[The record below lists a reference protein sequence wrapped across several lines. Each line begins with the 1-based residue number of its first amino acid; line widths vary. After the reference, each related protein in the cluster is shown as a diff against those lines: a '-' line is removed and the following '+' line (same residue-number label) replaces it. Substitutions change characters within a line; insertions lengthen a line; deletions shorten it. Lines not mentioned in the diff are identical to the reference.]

1 MNYGLQYKGSKNLI
15 ATKVLEHLPIAPV
28 LVDLFCGGC
37 AIAHAAL
44 LSGKFDKVIIND
56 IEGDVSQLFLDAI
69 QGKFENE
76 TRWISR
82 EDFFRLRETDS
93 YVRYIWS
100 FGNNGRDYLYS
111 KIIEPYKRALHY
123 AVFFGDFDELH
134 RLCPLVADDAE
145 KALQG
150 INYRKERRI
159 AIGKAIVAALRAK
172 ATIKDIETNP
182 LYQSVTRDK
191 WSGCLQS
198 IRILQ
203 SLERLERLDS
213 IQSIERYNIERHNT
227 DYRNVELP
235 DNCIVYCD
243 PPYANTSHYG
253 LNSRKFDNDAFWE
266 WARHCKRPLYI
277 SEYKAPKDFLCLA
290 EIPATS
296 KIAAKASNSVTEK
309 IFARESDLGY
319 LGFLFL

>member
-1 MNYGLQYKGSKNLI
+1 MNYGLPYKGSKNLI
-15 ATKVLEHLPIAPV
+15 ATKVLEHLPSAPV

-56 IEGDVSQLFLDAI
+56 IEGGVSQLFLDAV
-69 QGKFENE
+69 QGKFKNE

-82 EDFFRLRETDS
+82 EEFFRLRETDS

-111 KIIEPYKRALHY
+111 KSIEPYKKALHY

-150 INYRKERRI
+150 INYLKQRRI
-159 AIGKAIVAALRAK
+159 AIGKAIVAALKAK
-172 ATIKDIETNP
+172 ASIEDVETNP
-182 LYQSVTRDK
+182 LYLSVRRNK
-191 WSGCLQS
+191 LSRRLQ
-198 IRILQ
+198 RLE
-203 SLERLERLDS
+203 SLERLERL
-213 IQSIERYNIERHNT
+213 ERHNT

-235 DNCIVYCD
+235 DNSIVYCD
-243 PPYANTSHYG
+243 PPYANTNRYG
-253 LNSRKFDNDAFWE
+253 LNGGRFDNNAFWE
-266 WARHCKRPLYI
+266 WARHCRQPVFI
-277 SEYKAPKDFLCLA
+277 SEYEAPKDFICIA
-290 EIPATS
+290 EIPS
-296 KIAAKASNSVTEK
+296 ISRIAAKASRRVSEK
-309 IFARESDLGY
+309 IFIRASDLEYFG
-319 LGFLFL
+319 GLFL

>member
-1 MNYGLQYKGSKNLI
+1 MKMNYGLPYKGSKSLI
-15 ATKVLEHLPIAPV
+15 ATKVLEHLPSAPV

-56 IEGDVSQLFLDAI
+56 IEGGVSQLFLDAV
-69 QGKFENE
+69 QGKFKNE

-82 EDFFRLRETDS
+82 EEFFRLRETDS

-111 KIIEPYKRALHY
+111 KSIEPYKKALHY

-150 INYRKERRI
+150 INYLKQRRI
-159 AIGKAIVAALRAK
+159 AIGKAIVAALKAK
-172 ATIKDIETNP
+172 ATIEDVETNP
-182 LYQSVTRDK
+182 LYLSVRRNK
-191 WSGCLQS
+191 LSG
-198 IRILQ
+198 RLQ
-203 SLERLERLDS
+203 SLESLESL
-213 IQSIERYNIERHNT
+213 ERHNT

-235 DNCIVYCD
+235 DDSIVYCD
-243 PPYANTSHYG
+243 PPYANTNRYG
-253 LNSRKFDNDAFWE
+253 LNGSRFDNEAFWE
-266 WARHCKRPLYI
+266 WARHCRQPVFI
-277 SEYKAPKDFLCLA
+277 SEYEAPKDFVCIA
-290 EIPATS
+290 EIPTTS
-296 KIAAKASNSVTEK
+296 KIAAKASKRVSEK
-309 IFARESDLGY
+309 IFIRASDLEYFG
-319 LGFLFL
+319 GLFL

>member
-1 MNYGLQYKGSKNLI
+1 MNYGLPYKGSKNLI
-15 ATKVLEHLPIAPV
+15 ATKVLEHLPSAPV

-56 IEGDVSQLFLDAI
+56 IEGGVSQLFLDAV
-69 QGKFENE
+69 QGKFKNE

-82 EDFFRLRETDS
+82 EEFFRLRETDS

-111 KIIEPYKRALHY
+111 KSIEPYKKALHY

-150 INYRKERRI
+150 INYLKQRRI
-159 AIGKAIVAALRAK
+159 AIGKAIVAALKAK
-172 ATIKDIETNP
+172 ASIEDVETNP
-182 LYQSVTRDK
+182 LYLSVRRNK
-191 WSGCLQS
+191 LSRRLQS
-198 IRILQ
+198 LESLE
-203 SLERLERLDS
+203 SLERLERL
-213 IQSIERYNIERHNT
+213 ERHNT

-235 DNCIVYCD
+235 DNSIVYCD
-243 PPYANTSHYG
+243 PPYANTNRYG
-253 LNSRKFDNDAFWE
+253 LNGGRFDNNAFWE
-266 WARHCKRPLYI
+266 WARHCRQPVFI
-277 SEYKAPKDFLCLA
+277 SEYEAPKDFICIA
-290 EIPATS
+290 EIPTIS
-296 KIAAKASNSVTEK
+296 RINAKASRRVSEK
-309 IFARESDLGY
+309 IFIRASDLEYFG
-319 LGFLFL
+319 GLFL

>member
-1 MNYGLQYKGSKNLI
+1 MNYGLPYKGSKNLI
-15 ATKVLEHLPIAPV
+15 ATKVLEHLPSAPV

-44 LSGKFDKVIIND
+44 LSGKFEKVVIND
-56 IEGDVSQLFLDAI
+56 IEGGVSQLFLDAT
-69 QGKFENE
+69 QGKFKNE

-111 KIIEPYKRALHY
+111 KHIEPYKKALHY

-134 RLCPLVADDAE
+134 RLCPLVADNAE

-150 INYRKERRI
+150 ITDRKQRRI
-159 AIGKAIVAALRAK
+159 EIRRAIVAALKAK
-172 ATIKDIETNP
+172 AAIEDIETNP
-182 LYQSVTRDK
+182 LYLSVRRNKSSTH
-191 WSGCLQS
+191 LQS
-198 IRILQ
+198 LE
-203 SLERLERLDS
+203 SLERLER
-213 IQSIERYNIERHNT
+213 IQSLERYNT

-243 PPYANTSHYG
+243 PPYANTNHYG
-253 LNSRKFDNDAFWE
+253 MNRSKFDNDTFWE
-266 WARHCKRPLYI
+266 WARRCRQPVFI
-277 SEYKAPKDFLCLA
+277 SEYEAPKDFICIA
-290 EIPATS
+290 EIPAAS
-296 KIAAKASNSVTEK
+296 KIAAKASKRVSEK
-309 IFARESDLGY
+309 IFIRASDLEYFG
-319 LGFLFL
+319 GLFL

>member
-1 MNYGLQYKGSKNLI
+1 MNYGLPYKGSKSLI
-15 ATKVLEHLPIAPV
+15 ATKVLEHLPSAPV

-56 IEGDVSQLFLDAI
+56 IEGGVSQLFLDAV
-69 QGKFENE
+69 QGKFKNE

-82 EDFFRLRETDS
+82 EEFFRLRETDS

-111 KIIEPYKRALHY
+111 KSIEPYKKALHY

-150 INYRKERRI
+150 INYLKQRRI
-159 AIGKAIVAALRAK
+159 AIGKAIVAALKAK
-172 ATIKDIETNP
+172 ATIEDVETNP
-182 LYQSVTRDK
+182 LYLSVRRNK
-191 WSGCLQS
+191 LSG
-198 IRILQ
+198 RLQ
-203 SLERLERLDS
+203 SLESLESL
-213 IQSIERYNIERHNT
+213 ERHNT

-235 DNCIVYCD
+235 DDSIVYCD
-243 PPYANTSHYG
+243 PPYANTNRYG
-253 LNSRKFDNDAFWE
+253 LNGSRFDNEAFWE
-266 WARHCKRPLYI
+266 WARHCRQPVFI
-277 SEYKAPKDFLCLA
+277 SEYEAPKDFVCIA
-290 EIPATS
+290 EIPTTS
-296 KIAAKASNSVTEK
+296 KIAAKASKRVSEK
-309 IFARESDLGY
+309 IFIRASDLEYFG
-319 LGFLFL
+319 GLFL

>member
-1 MNYGLQYKGSKNLI
+1 MNYGLPYKGSKSLI
-15 ATKVLEHLPIAPV
+15 ATKVLEHLPSAPV

-56 IEGDVSQLFLDAI
+56 IEGGVSQLFLDAV
-69 QGKFENE
+69 QGKFKNE

-82 EDFFRLRETDS
+82 EEFFRLRETDS

-111 KIIEPYKRALHY
+111 KSIEPYKKALHY

-150 INYRKERRI
+150 INYLKQRRI
-159 AIGKAIVAALRAK
+159 AIGKAIVAALKAK
-172 ATIKDIETNP
+172 ATIEDVETNP
-182 LYQSVTRDK
+182 LYLSVRRNK
-191 WSGCLQS
+191 LSG
-198 IRILQ
+198 RLQ
-203 SLERLERLDS
+203 SLECLESLES
-213 IQSIERYNIERHNT
+213 LESLERHNT

-235 DNCIVYCD
+235 DNSIVYCD
-243 PPYANTSHYG
+243 PPYANTNRYG
-253 LNSRKFDNDAFWE
+253 LNGSRFDNEAFWE
-266 WARHCKRPLYI
+266 WARHCRQPVFI
-277 SEYKAPKDFLCLA
+277 SEYEAPEDFICIA
-290 EIPATS
+290 EIPS
-296 KIAAKASNSVTEK
+296 ISRIAAKASRRVSEK
-309 IFARESDLGY
+309 IFIRASDLEYFG
-319 LGFLFL
+319 GLFL

>member
-1 MNYGLQYKGSKNLI
+1 MNYGLPYKGSKNLI
-15 ATKVLEHLPIAPV
+15 ATKVLEHLPSAPV

-44 LSGKFDKVIIND
+44 LSGKFEKVVIND
-56 IEGDVSQLFLDAI
+56 IEGGVSQLFLDAT
-69 QGKFENE
+69 QGKFKNE

-111 KIIEPYKRALHY
+111 KHIEPYKKALHY

-150 INYRKERRI
+150 ITDRKQRRI
-159 AIGKAIVAALRAK
+159 EIGRAIVAALKAK
-172 ATIKDIETNP
+172 ATIEDIETNP
-182 LYQSVTRDK
+182 LYLSVRRNKSSTR
-191 WSGCLQS
+191 
-198 IRILQ
+198 LQ
-203 SLERLERLDS
+203 SLER
-213 IQSIERYNIERHNT
+213 YNT

-243 PPYANTSHYG
+243 PPYANTNHYG
-253 LNSRKFDNDAFWE
+253 MNRSKFDNDTFWE
-266 WARHCKRPLYI
+266 WARRCRQPVFI
-277 SEYKAPKDFLCLA
+277 SEYDAPKDFICIA
-290 EIPATS
+290 EIPAAS
-296 KIAAKASNSVTEK
+296 KIAAKASKRVSEK
-309 IFARESDLGY
+309 IFIRASDLEYFG
-319 LGFLFL
+319 GLFL